1 MALNSYLN
9 SLIQFSQQGN
19 GLFILL
25 GISLL
30 VGALVIHLLRRV
42 SIKQLN
48 DEIAELALTLKLERA
63 ANNLFED
70 HLKQTKTQLANT
82 FNQLSNEALNRNN
95 DSFLK
100 LAEENLK
107 RYQSE
112 AKSELNSKEKAIEQL
127 LKPITDALGK
137 TTKQIHDI
145 EKDRKETYG
154 HLRSTL
160 EQMTL
165 GQQSLQQETHN
176 LVQALRRPEVRGQW
190 GEMTLRRLAELSGMV
205 SHCDFFE
212 QTHTVTETGA
222 IRPDMIVR
230 LPENREIIVDAKTPL
245 DAYLSAIQAD
255 NDTIKQQELKRHAQI
270 IRQRAKELAAK
281 NYWAEYAQSPEF
293 VVLFI
298 PGEHFLSAALEI
310 DHQLLEDT
318 INMNIILATPTNFI
332 ALLRAVSYGWK
343 QQALADNAIEIRE
356 LGETLYKRLSVFGG
370 HLNKLGSSLN
380 SSVDHFN
387 KTVGSLERQVLP
399 SSKRFVDMGIRAKNE
414 IPTLKPIEQQIRT
427 AKNEQLDHDD

>member
-82 FNQLSNEALNRNN
+82 FNQLSNDALKHNN
-95 DSFLK
+95 DNFLK

-165 GQQSLQQETHN
+165 G
-176 LVQALRRPEVRGQW
+176 
-190 GEMTLRRLAELSGMV
+190 
-205 SHCDFFE
+205 
-212 QTHTVTETGA
+212 
-222 IRPDMIVR
+222 
-230 LPENREIIVDAKTPL
+230 
-245 DAYLSAIQAD
+245 
-255 NDTIKQQELKRHAQI
+255 
-270 IRQRAKELAAK
+270 
-281 NYWAEYAQSPEF
+281 
-293 VVLFI
+293 
-298 PGEHFLSAALEI
+298 
-310 DHQLLEDT
+310 
-318 INMNIILATPTNFI
+318 
-332 ALLRAVSYGWK
+332 
-343 QQALADNAIEIRE
+343 
-356 LGETLYKRLSVFGG
+356 
-370 HLNKLGSSLN
+370 
-380 SSVDHFN
+380 
-387 KTVGSLERQVLP
+387 
-399 SSKRFVDMGIRAKNE
+399 
-414 IPTLKPIEQQIRT
+414 
-427 AKNEQLDHDD
+427 